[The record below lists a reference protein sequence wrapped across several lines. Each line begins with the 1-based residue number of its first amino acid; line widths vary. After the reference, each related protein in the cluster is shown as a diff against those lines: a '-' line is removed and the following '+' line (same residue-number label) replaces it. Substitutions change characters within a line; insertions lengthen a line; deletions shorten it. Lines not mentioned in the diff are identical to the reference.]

1 MKKTLRTTYLTV
13 WAVLLVL
20 FNVVAFALPTVNK
33 FTTAYWCGYLL
44 ISLCFV
50 LQLLCALK
58 AMKAESSEETFYN
71 LASVRSSF
79 VGLIVSF
86 VVGGLSMALPLVPYW
101 VGIVACAVVLAFN
114 VIGIAGTTAAVE
126 VVESVDAKTKATTSF
141 LRTLTVEAQALIS
154 FADADA
160 KKLCTDVYEVLRYSD
175 PVSNEALA
183 ETETRIQMLFQS
195 FAAAVRG
202 KQFDEAE
209 SVAAQLVATIGERN
223 AKCKLFK

>member
-33 FTTAYWCGYLL
+33 FTTAYWCGYVL

-86 VVGGLSMALPLVPYW
+86 VVGGLSMALPFVPYW
-101 VGIVACAVVLAFN
+101 VGIVACVVVLVFN
-114 VIGIAGTTAAVE
+114 VIGIAGATAAVE

-141 LRTLTVEAQALIS
+141 LRTLTVEAQALIG

-160 KKLCTDVYEVLRYSD
+160 KKLCTDVYEALRYSD
-175 PVSNEALA
+175 PVSSEALA
-183 ETETRIQMLFQS
+183 ETEERMLTLFRS
-195 FAAAVRG
+195 FAEAVKAKQTEESARIAA
-202 KQFDEAE
+202 ELT
-209 SVAAQLVATIGERN
+209 AAIAERN